1 MMHRRT
7 LLLPALAS
15 ALAAVLAL
23 AHATAA
29 WATPLAVVAALVSV
43 TPAVAIAATP
53 TPATTSP
60 STAPAP
66 GTALADL
73 QAFLQQTQQGR
84 AAFTQTVTG
93 PRPSAA
99 PRAAAANAAN
109 TAATPTATPAAP
121 RVQTSHGVFEFQRP
135 NRFRFH
141 YQRPFE
147 QLIVADGQTLW
158 LYDPDLAQVTAR
170 PQREVLG
177 QTPAALLASGADLRT
192 LQQAFAL
199 SNAPDADGLRW
210 VQAVP
215 KAEDAPLQ
223 AVRIGFRS
231 GQLAV
236 LEILDRF
243 GQRSH
248 IAFERLDTQSAFRPG
263 HFGFSVPPGVAVI
276 RPE

>member
-1 MMHRRT
+1 MHMMHPRT
-7 LLLPALAS
+7 FTRSGLACARALTLATLATVAILPA
-15 ALAAVLAL
+15 AAAT
-23 AHATAA
+23 ATAA
-29 WATPLAVVAALVSV
+29 
-43 TPAVAIAATP
+43 PAAATP
-53 TPATTSP
+53 AP
-60 STAPAP
+60 APAP
-66 GTALADL
+66 GTALGDL

-93 PRPSAA
+93 PRPAA
-99 PRAAAANAAN
+99 PANAANAATAG
-109 TAATPTATPAAP
+109 TAATTAPAA
-121 RVQTSHGVFEFQRP
+121 RVQISHGVFEFQRP

-170 PQREVLG
+170 PQRDVLS

-192 LQQAFAL
+192 LQQAFTL
-199 SNAPDADGLRW
+199 RNAPDADGLRW
-210 VQAVP
+210 VQALP
-215 KAEDAPLQ
+215 KGEDAPLQ

-248 IAFERLDTQSAFRPG
+248 IAFERLDTQSTFRPG
-263 HFGFSVPPGVAVI
+263 HFGFVVPAGAALI

>member
-1 MMHRRT
+1 MGMMHRPTFMLPT
-7 LLLPALAS
+7 LARNWA
-15 ALAAVLAL
+15 ALAALTAAAAAL
-23 AHATAA
+23 ATLPAA
-29 WATPLAVVAALVSV
+29 ALAAPSASAASATP
-43 TPAVAIAATP
+43 AAT
-53 TPATTSP
+53 T
-60 STAPAP
+60 P
-66 GTALADL
+66 GTALGDL

-93 PRPSAA
+93 PRPAA
-99 PRAAAANAAN
+99 PANAANAATTA
-109 TAATPTATPAAP
+109 TAATAATTAPAA

-170 PQREVLG
+170 SQREVLG
-177 QTPAALLASGADLRT
+177 QTPAALLAAGADLRT
-192 LQQAFAL
+192 LQQAFTL
-199 SNAPDADGLRW
+199 SNAPDANGLRW
-210 VQAVP
+210 VQALP
-215 KAEDAPLQ
+215 KGEDAPLQ

-248 IAFERLDTQSAFRPG
+248 IAFERFDTQSAFGPG
-263 HFGFSVPPGVAVI
+263 HFGFSVPAGAALI